1 MLLFEQIE
9 SLKPGFAHA
18 IARGEGVETE
28 IGVGGGE
35 GEEVAEVGG
44 EKENEDEER
53 EENGEE
59 APFVVEEMEE
69 TPPYCG

>member
-9 SLKPGFAHA
+9 SLKLGFAHA
-18 IARGEGVETE
+18 IARVEGVETE
-28 IGVGGGE
+28 IGGGE

-59 APFVVEEMEE
+59 ASFVVEEMVE

>member
-1 MLLFEQIE
+1 MKL
-9 SLKPGFAHA
+9 GFAHA

-28 IGVGGGE
+28 IGGE

-59 APFVVEEMEE
+59 APFVVEEMKE
-69 TPPYCG
+69 TPPSCG

>member
-9 SLKPGFAHA
+9 SLKLGFAHA
-18 IARGEGVETE
+18 IARVEGVQTE
-28 IGVGGGE
+28 IGGGGRE

-59 APFVVEEMEE
+59 ASFVVEEMVE

>member
-1 MLLFEQIE
+1 MKL
-9 SLKPGFAHA
+9 GFAHA
-18 IARGEGVETE
+18 IARVEGLETE
-28 IGVGGGE
+28 IRGGGE

-44 EKENEDEER
+44 ENENEDEER

-59 APFVVEEMEE
+59 APFVVEEMVE

>member
-9 SLKPGFAHA
+9 SLKLGFADA

-28 IGVGGGE
+28 IGGGE

-59 APFVVEEMEE
+59 APFVVEEMVE

>member
-1 MLLFEQIE
+1 MSLE
-9 SLKPGFAHA
+9 SLKLGFAHA

-28 IGVGGGE
+28 IGGGGG

-59 APFVVEEMEE
+59 VPFVVEEMVE
-69 TPPYCG
+69 TPLYYG